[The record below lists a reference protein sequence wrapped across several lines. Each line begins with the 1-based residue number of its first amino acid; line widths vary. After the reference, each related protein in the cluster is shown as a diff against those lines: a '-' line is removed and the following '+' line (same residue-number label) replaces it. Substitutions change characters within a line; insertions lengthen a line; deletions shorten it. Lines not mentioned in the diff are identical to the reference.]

1 MTAANGAEQFYQLD
15 NNSCRTEDI
24 HLARQIDEKTK
35 QSWIGHPYFDLIDN
49 STDFDMKLAR
59 VLQVIMIFFFKL
71 FYILK
76 FINIIKKKGCL

>member
-15 NNSCRTEDI
+15 NNACRTEDI
-24 HLARQIDEKTK
+24 DSARQIDEKTK

-59 VLQVIMIFFFKL
+59 VLQVEYVF
-71 FYILK
+71 
-76 FINIIKKKGCL
+76 